1 MKILIIEDDP
11 MVSSIHQQFCQ
22 KISDIH
28 TCHIVPTLEQARNLL
43 ANDQPDIIL
52 LDNYLP
58 DGQGVDLLGELD
70 EVPVIMVT
78 AANDTKTLRHA
89 IAHGVVDYLVKPFS
103 FERFQVA
110 IRRADYLNTL
120 LEQDRVEQE
129 LIDGFIRQDHSTIPS
144 SSLTSLPKGLSILT
158 LKKILTCILECEDY
172 FSTQT
177 VAETLSISRVTIK
190 KYLHYLVKMGYLL
203 EDIDYLTSG
212 RPLTRYIIRDVNDLQ
227 DLLRI

>member
-1 MKILIIEDDP
+1 M
-11 MVSSIHQQFCQ
+11 
-22 KISDIH
+22 
-28 TCHIVPTLEQARNLL
+28 L

-120 LEQDRVEQE
+120 LEKDRVEQE
-129 LIDGFIRQDHSTIPS
+129 LIDGFIRHDHSTIPS

-177 VAETLSISRVTIK
+177 VAETVSISRVTIK